1 MSKFSTRLTYLFHR
15 YYAGEAT
22 QAETDEFFGLVQ
34 SAKDDQEL
42 NDLLADAWEQLNGD
56 PYLFNNEH
64 SDKIIDSIIS
74 REYQEED
81 EEQEAQTIVRS
92 FYWWRYA
99 AAAILFIF
107 GFAAVYKF
115 QHRPAI
121 QSAEA
126 VRPVVK
132 DVLPGGNRAMLTL
145 ADGSTIVLDSAANGV
160 LARQGNTE
168 VSKKANG
175 QLVYNASR
183 PENKPASDQMNV
195 LSTPKGG
202 QYQIV
207 LPDGSKVWLNSSSSI
222 KFPAVFSNNE
232 RIVEVTGEVY
242 FEVVKDKTKPF
253 RVLFGDSEIE
263 VFGTSF
269 NVMAYE
275 DETYSR
281 TTLVEGSVGLK
292 NKQYNRRLKPG
303 QEASVSSAGKITTEA
318 VDTDEVIAWKK
329 GLFYF
334 RDASIEEVMKKAGRW
349 YDIDVEYQGKV
360 PVRQFT
366 GKVSMDVNISE
377 LLLML
382 KYAGVNCKIVDKKII
397 ISS

>member
-74 REYQEED
+74 KEYQEED
-81 EEQEAQTIVRS
+81 EEQEAQIIVRS

-168 VSKKANG
+168 VSKEANG

-222 KFPAVFSNNE
+222 KFPAVFSKQ
-232 RIVEVTGEVY
+232 R
-242 FEVVKDKTKPF
+242 
-253 RVLFGDSEIE
+253 
-263 VFGTSF
+263 
-269 NVMAYE
+269 AY
-275 DETYSR
+275 R
-281 TTLVEGSVGLK
+281 GS
-292 NKQYNRRLKPG
+292 
-303 QEASVSSAGKITTEA
+303 
-318 VDTDEVIAWKK
+318 DW
-329 GLFYF
+329 
-334 RDASIEEVMKKAGRW
+334 
-349 YDIDVEYQGKV
+349 
-360 PVRQFT
+360 
-366 GKVSMDVNISE
+366 
-377 LLLML
+377 
-382 KYAGVNCKIVDKKII
+382 
-397 ISS
+397 